1 MCTIFAAICSTLMMG
16 YLEQIVYSIIEIR
29 FGLNTKYYFMKNW
42 WKFLDVCKIF
52 LNSRYIDLQKLL
64 EILNPVNSAMQFT
77 MDRVLRTLVFLSF
90 VRLSW
95 EFFFQSEIWETWECH
110 GIFSPRPVNFLSRSC
125 WFLIYLIIVLDK
137 TLKGL
142 SVTNTGYISLV
153 LECP

>member
-95 EFFFQSEIWETWECH
+95 EFFFSRKSEKPGNVMGFFH
-110 GIFSPRPVNFLSRSC
+110 Q
-125 WFLIYLIIVLDK
+125 
-137 TLKGL
+137 GL
-142 SVTNTGYISLV
+142 STF
-153 LECP
+153 

>member
-95 EFFFQSEIWETWECH
+95 EFFFSVGNLRNLGMSWDFFTKACQLFKSIM
-110 GIFSPRPVNFLSRSC
+110 
-125 WFLIYLIIVLDK
+125 LISYLFDNSS
-137 TLKGL
+137 G
-142 SVTNTGYISLV
+142 
-153 LECP
+153 